1 MKHNR
6 NYKIRIPEYDEGELY
21 KRAMENCRL
30 NDLKKKADIE
40 AEWNYQKRYIGS
52 PLPRNEMKTYFENIV
67 KNYKLFKKPLKLW

>member
-6 NYKIRIPEYDEGELY
+6 NYKIRIPEYEEGELY

-40 AEWNYQKRYIGS
+40 AEWDYQKRYIGS
-52 PLPRNEMKTYFENIV
+52 PLPRNEMKTYFENV
-67 KNYKLFKKPLKLW
+67 MKNYQLFKKPLKLW

>member
-6 NYKIRIPEYDEGELY
+6 NYQIEIEETSQKALY

-40 AEWNYQKRYIGS
+40 AEWDYNKQFIGS
-52 PLPRNEMKTYFENIV
+52 PLPRNEMKTYFENMM
-67 KNYKLFKKPLKLW
+67 KNYQLFKKPLKLW

>member
-1 MKHNR
+1 MNKR
-6 NYKIRIPEYDEGELY
+6 YKIRIKEYEEGELY

-40 AEWNYQKRYIGS
+40 AEWDYQKRFIGS

>member
-1 MKHNR
+1 MNKR
-6 NYKIRIPEYDEGELY
+6 YKIRIKEYEEGELY

-40 AEWNYQKRYIGS
+40 AEWSHNQRFIGS

-67 KNYKLFKKPLKLW
+67 KNYNQSKLIKLF